1 MSVSITSTL
10 TVACDCW
17 ALQRLA
23 VDVLT
28 TVCCLSQSA
37 CGRRLRER
45 LLADSRSSLGIGD
58 KSLICSVSGATN
70 RLRPLL
76 PPPAERRVRRR
87 SFSNNDLLLSE
98 KLGPVLNDRAGVVLP
113 SPLGPAGVDR
123 TAENATDGANVVTR
137 RRFITGRGDDAD
149 NNDEEDRGI
158 DRKPNDATEIDR
170 NSSRRGSETNDV
182 DFTSIHAMLV
192 VVTADMVAATAQIGE
207 SDRGSGIVESTNN
220 DDA

>member
-1 MSVSITSTL
+1 MSVSITSITL
-10 TVACDCW
+10 TVVCDCSE
-17 ALQRLA
+17 LQRLA

-76 PPPAERRVRRR
+76 PPPPERRVHRR
-87 SFSNNDLLLSE
+87 SLSNNDLLLSD
-98 KLGPVLNDRAGVVLP
+98 PVVNDRAGVVLA
-113 SPLGPAGVDR
+113 SRLGPAGVDR
-123 TAENATDGANVVTR
+123 TAESTTDGGDVVR
-137 RRFITGRGDDAD
+137 ERRFVTGRGDDAD
-149 NNDEEDRGI
+149 DDDEEDRGI
-158 DRKPNDATEIDR
+158 DRKPNDATEIDG
-170 NSSRRGSETNDV
+170 NSSRRGSETRDV
-182 DFTSIHAMLV
+182 GFTSIHAMLV

-207 SDRGSGIVESTNN
+207 SDRGISGVVESTNN